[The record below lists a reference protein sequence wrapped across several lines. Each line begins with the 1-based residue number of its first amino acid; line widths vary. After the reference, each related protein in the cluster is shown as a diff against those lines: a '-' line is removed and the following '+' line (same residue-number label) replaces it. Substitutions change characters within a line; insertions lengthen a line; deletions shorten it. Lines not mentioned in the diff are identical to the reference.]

1 MQRLR
6 EIESK
11 YRLLLTG
18 TPLQNNMHE
27 LWALLNFL
35 LPEVFVRA
43 DDFSEWFGLGAK
55 GKTEGM
61 SEREKEEK
69 NVEIITQL
77 HKILKPFLLR
87 RIKKD
92 TEKELPPKTE
102 IHVKTGLTEVQKG
115 LYRDLLTKNAIDKG
129 NTVSHYKN
137 LIMQLRKVCNHP
149 YLFPEVEEKGAEDF
163 GEHLITSCGKM
174 VFLDKLLRKVR
185 AEKLQVLLFSQFTM
199 MLDILE
205 DFCIMREF
213 PYCRL
218 DGTTDL
224 NDREEQI
231 EDFVSPKTDKFI
243 FLISTRAG
251 GLGINLASASIVVLY
266 DSDWNPQI
274 DLQAMDRA
282 HRIGQT
288 RPVKVF
294 RLITSHT
301 MEEKM
306 IEK

>member
-1 MQRLR
+1 
-6 EIESK
+6 
-11 YRLLLTG
+11 
-18 TPLQNNMHE
+18 
-27 LWALLNFL
+27 
-35 LPEVFVRA
+35 
-43 DDFSEWFGLGAK
+43 
-55 GKTEGM
+55 
-61 SEREKEEK
+61 
-69 NVEIITQL
+69 
-77 HKILKPFLLR
+77 
-87 RIKKD
+87 
-92 TEKELPPKTE
+92 
-102 IHVKTGLTEVQKG
+102 
-115 LYRDLLTKNAIDKG
+115 
-129 NTVSHYKN
+129 
-137 LIMQLRKVCNHP
+137 MQLRKVCNHP

-205 DFCIMREF
+205 DFCIMREY